1 MPNYGNIHYNNK
13 KIPNLHILSYTDLSV
28 LDLQQND
35 WTTNLKKN
43 EVASVTQKIRYM
55 DHGTFHSTLEAAVQ
69 MAWSVFVS

>member
-1 MPNYGNIHYNNK
+1 MSNYGNIHSNNK
-13 KIPNLHILSYTDLSV
+13 KIPNLYFCV